1 MLCKKNAQHPLIVHN
16 SVKQRDF
23 VFNIAILIFL
33 NLLIK
38 PFWILGVEVAVQNRV
53 GAAAYGLYFAIFNFT
68 FLFNVVLDMGITN
81 FNNRNIARH
90 TQLLSKHLSGIIL
103 LKLLLGIVYLM
114 VTFGVAFLIGYDT
127 LHFRLLFWMAVNQ
140 FLNAFILYLRSNV
153 SALLLFKTDSV
164 LSVLDRLMMIL
175 ICGVMLWTDVLH
187 TPFKIEYFVYAQ
199 TAAYLVSATVALA
212 VVLSR
217 AHLTRLHWNRP
228 FFLLILKKSFPFALL
243 YLLMSLYCRID
254 AVMIERILPV
264 EIATTEAGIY
274 ASVFRLLDALV
285 MISYLFSVILLPLF
299 SKMLK
304 EEEDIGGI
312 VRSATSLLAFF
323 AITSTTL
330 LLCFRFPVLELLYRE
345 HIAESAAV
353 FSILIPSIIPL
364 SMTYIFGT
372 LLTANGN
379 MRLLNLTATVGIVV
393 NFLVNVLLIPRFHA
407 CGAAMATLSTQSVMA
422 LIQTVAAIKVTKL
435 PIKEIPFIKILI
447 FTVVLIPS
455 SYLFSIYFHGEAWV
469 ALLIGSGFAC
479 LLGFATQLIPLD
491 FLKEIRKNSSQ

>member
-1 MLCKKNAQHPLIVHN
+1 M
-16 SVKQRDF
+16 KQKDF

-33 NLLIK
+33 NLLVK

-68 FLFNVVLDMGITN
+68 YLFNVVLDMGITN

-90 TQLLSKHLSGIIL
+90 TQLLSKHLSGIIV

-114 VTFGVAFLIGYDT
+114 VTFGVAALIGYDT
-127 LHFRLLFWMAVNQ
+127 LHFRLLFWMAINQ

-199 TAAYLVSATVALA
+199 TAAYSVSAAVALA
-212 VVLSR
+212 VVLSK
-217 AHLTRLHWNRP
+217 AHLSRLHWNRP
-228 FFLLILKKSFPFALL
+228 FFLMILKKSFPFALL
-243 YLLMSLYCRID
+243 YLLMSFYNRID
-254 AVMIERILPV
+254 SVMIERMLPG

-274 ASVFRLLDALV
+274 ASAFRLLDALV
-285 MISYLFSVILLPLF
+285 MIAYLFSVILLPLF
-299 SKMLK
+299 SRMLK
-304 EEEDIGGI
+304 EGEKIGGI
-312 VRSATSLLAFF
+312 VRSATSLLSFF
-323 AITSTTL
+323 AITSVTV
-330 LLCFRFPVLELLYRE
+330 LLCFRFPVLELLYDE

-353 FSILIPSIIPL
+353 FSILIPGIIPI

-379 MRLLNLTATVGIVV
+379 MRLLNLTALAGIAV
-393 NFLVNVLLIPRFHA
+393 NLLVNLLLIPRFHA
-407 CGAAMATLSTQSVMA
+407 CGAATASLTTQTVMA
-422 LIQTVAAIKVTKL
+422 LVQTVIAFKVTGL
-435 PIKEIPFIKILI
+435 PLKEIPLLKILI
-447 FTVVLIPS
+447 FTVILIPS
-455 SYLFSIYFHGEAWV
+455 CYFFSSYYDGNVIV
-469 ALLIGSGFAC
+469 ALLISGGFAC
-479 LLGFATQLIPLD
+479 LLGFATRLIPLK
-491 FLKEIRKNSSQ
+491 FWQGWL

>member
-1 MLCKKNAQHPLIVHN
+1 M
-16 SVKQRDF
+16 KQRDF

-33 NLLIK
+33 NLLVK

-68 FLFNVVLDMGITN
+68 YLFNVVLDMGITN

-90 TQLLSKHLSGIIL
+90 TQLLSKHLSGIIV
-103 LKLLLGIVYLM
+103 LKLLLGMVYLM

-153 SALLLFKTDSV
+153 SALMLFKTDSV

-187 TPFKIEYFVYAQ
+187 TSFKIEYFVYAQ
-199 TAAYLVSATVALA
+199 TAAYTVSAAVAMA
-212 VVLSR
+212 VVLSK

-228 FFLLILKKSFPFALL
+228 FFLMILKKSFPFALL
-243 YLLMSLYCRID
+243 YLLMAFYNRID
-254 AVMIERILPV
+254 SVMIERLLPG

-274 ASVFRLLDALV
+274 ASAFRLLDALV
-285 MISYLFSVILLPLF
+285 MIAYLFSVILLPLF

-304 EEEDIGGI
+304 EGENIGGI

-323 AITSTTL
+323 AITSVTL
-330 LLCFRFPVLELLYRE
+330 LLCFRFPVLELLYNE
-345 HIAESAAV
+345 HVAESASV
-353 FSILIPSIIPL
+353 FVLLIPCIIPI
-364 SMTYIFGT
+364 SMTYIYGT

-379 MRLLNLTATVGIVV
+379 LRLLNLSAVVGIAVNLLV
-393 NFLVNVLLIPRFHA
+393 NFLLIPKFHA
-407 CGAAMATLSTQSVMA
+407 CGAAVASLSTQTVMA
-422 LIQTVAAIKVTKL
+422 LIQTVIAFRVTGL
-435 PIKEIPFIKILI
+435 PLKDIPILRILI
-447 FTVVLIPS
+447 FTVILIPVSGISPPAFTGRCCGPCS
-455 SYLFSIYFHGEAWV
+455 SA
-469 ALLIGSGFAC
+469 AC
-479 LLGFATQLIPLD
+479 SRACSASPHD
-491 FLKEIRKNSSQ
+491 

>member
-1 MLCKKNAQHPLIVHN
+1 M
-16 SVKQRDF
+16 KQRDF

-33 NLLIK
+33 NLLVK

-68 FLFNVVLDMGITN
+68 YLFNVVLDMGITN

-90 TQLLSKHLSGIIL
+90 TQLLSKHLSGIIV
-103 LKLLLGIVYLM
+103 LKLLLGLVYLM

-127 LHFRLLFWMAVNQ
+127 LHFRLLFWMSINQ

-153 SALLLFKTDSV
+153 SALLMFKTDSV

-199 TAAYLVSATVALA
+199 TAAYSVSAAVALA
-212 VVLSR
+212 VVLSK

-228 FFLLILKKSFPFALL
+228 FFLMILKKSFPFALL
-243 YLLMSLYCRID
+243 YLLMSFYNRID
-254 AVMIERILPV
+254 SVMIERMLPG

-274 ASVFRLLDALV
+274 ASAFRLLDALV
-285 MISYLFSVILLPLF
+285 MIAYLFSVILLPLF
-299 SKMLK
+299 SRMLK
-304 EEEDIGGI
+304 DGERIGGI
-312 VRSATSLLAFF
+312 VRSATSLLSFF
-323 AITSTTL
+323 AITSVTV
-330 LLCFRFPVLELLYRE
+330 LLCFRFPILELLYDE

-353 FSILIPSIIPL
+353 FSILIPCIVPI

-379 MRLLNLTATVGIVV
+379 MKLLNITALVGIAV
-393 NFLVNVLLIPRFHA
+393 NLIVNVLLIPRFHA
-407 CGAAMATLSTQSVMA
+407 CGAAVASLTTQTVMA
-422 LIQTVAAIKVTKL
+422 LVQTVIAFKVTGL
-435 PIKEIPFIKILI
+435 PLKEIPLLKILI
-447 FTVVLIPS
+447 FTAILIPS
-455 SYLFSIYFHGEAWV
+455 CYFFSIYYNGNVIV
-469 ALLIGSGFAC
+469 ALLISGGFAC
-479 LLGFATQLIPLD
+479 LTGFGTRLIPID
-491 FLKEIRKNSSQ
+491 AIKEFRIDNKR